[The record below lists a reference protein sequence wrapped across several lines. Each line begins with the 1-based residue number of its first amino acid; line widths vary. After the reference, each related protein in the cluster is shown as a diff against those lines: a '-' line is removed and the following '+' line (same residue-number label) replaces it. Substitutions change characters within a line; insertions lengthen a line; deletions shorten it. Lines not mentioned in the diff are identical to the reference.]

1 MKCDN
6 CEALAAYKH
15 DPKIANVAF
24 FCAPHLPV
32 NLRSAADNYMIAEA
46 PAPTTS
52 KKKSTSAPAAEETAS
67 DE

>member
-6 CEALAAYKH
+6 CDAPAVYKQ
-15 DPKIANVAF
+15 DPKIANVAY

-32 NLRSAADNYMIAEA
+32 NLRLAADNYLIVETPA
-46 PAPTTS
+46 PAPS
-52 KKKSTSAPAAEETAS
+52 KKKSTPAPAEETAS

>member
-6 CEALAAYKH
+6 CEALATYKH
-15 DPKIANVAF
+15 DPKIANVAY

-32 NLRSAADNYMIAEA
+32 NLRSSADNYLIVESA
-46 PAPTTS
+46 PAP
-52 KKKSTSAPAAEETAS
+52 KKKSSPASVAEETAS